1 TVPMS
6 SISPPG
12 SPPSPT
18 MSMSSLQDLPL
29 KFDSLQLTD
38 RKLKVMIVD
47 DNDIN
52 LTILSRML
60 QHHFADTVE
69 IAAVMT
75 SGTEALERLAQEE
88 VDLILMDIDMPDL
101 TGVETT
107 AAIRQ
112 ATPEHPILEANQQVP
127 IIAVTTSDGA
137 AQREVYQQV
146 GMCDCVSKPI
156 ALPKLRFAIEN

>member
-1 TVPMS
+1 
-6 SISPPG
+6 
-12 SPPSPT
+12 
-18 MSMSSLQDLPL
+18 MSSLQDLPL

-38 RKLKVMIVD
+38 RKIKVMIVD

-52 LTILSRML
+52 LTILTRML

-75 SGTEALERLAQEE
+75 SGIDALERLGQEE

-156 ALPKLRFAIEN
+156 ALPKLRSAIENATKSTGRIAAG

>member
-1 TVPMS
+1 
-6 SISPPG
+6 
-12 SPPSPT
+12 
-18 MSMSSLQDLPL
+18 MSSLQDDLSL
-29 KFDSLQLTD
+29 KLDSLQLTD
-38 RKLKVMIVD
+38 RKIKVMIVD

-52 LTILSRML
+52 LTILSKML

-75 SGTEALERLAQEE
+75 SGIDALERLGQEE
-88 VDLILMDIDMPDL
+88 VDLILMDIDMPNL

-112 ATPEHPILEANQQVP
+112 ASPDHPPVLEANQQVP

-156 ALPKLRFAIEN
+156 ALPKLRFAIENAIKSTGRLAAG

>member
-1 TVPMS
+1 MS
-6 SISPPG
+6 
-12 SPPSPT
+12 
-18 MSMSSLQDLPL
+18 LR
-29 KFDSLQLTD
+29 LTD
-38 RKLKVMIVD
+38 RKIKVMIVD

-52 LTILSRML
+52 LSILSKML
-60 QHHFADTVE
+60 EHHFAETVE
-69 IAAVMT
+69 ISAVLT
-75 SGTEALERLAQEE
+75 SGTDALERLSKEE
-88 VDLILMDIDMPDL
+88 VDLILMDIDMPGL

-112 ATPEHPILEANQQVP
+112 ATEHPILKENQQVP

-156 ALPKLRFAIEN
+156 ALPKLRSAIEGAMMKSTGRLATG

>member
-1 TVPMS
+1 MN
-6 SISPPG
+6 
-12 SPPSPT
+12 
-18 MSMSSLQDLPL
+18 SLEDLPL
-29 KFDSLQLTD
+29 KLDLL
-38 RKLKVMIVD
+38 KLADADHKIKVMIVD

-52 LTILSRML
+52 LSILSRML
-60 QHHFADTVE
+60 QHHFADSVE
-69 IAAVMT
+69 ISAVMT
-75 SGTEALERLAQEE
+75 SGVEALERLGKEE
-88 VDLILMDIDMPDL
+88 FDLILMDIDMPEL

-112 ATPEHPILEANQQVP
+112 ATPEHPILEVNQQVP

-156 ALPKLRFAIEN
+156 ALPKLRCAIEGAIRSTGRIAAG